1 MKYCFAA
8 LLYTT
13 MIFGLSAQTKS
24 TNHYSFQVPNGFT
37 QKSSSRQSTD
47 FTFANSQLQIF
58 ILQTFSQTAQER
70 KLKLSAHDF
79 DRKTLQNIYSQ
90 ADEATMLYHFKKDW
104 VGSVPVII
112 AYYSNSEW
120 ISVCELTAYHSG
132 KVFLFVMRDKSIS
145 AKARE
150 DLERNFNRFLQ
161 TLKFN

>member
-1 MKYCFAA
+1 MKHCFAA
-8 LLYTT
+8 LLYIT

-37 QKSSSRQSTD
+37 QKSSSRQTTD

-58 ILQTFSQTAQER
+58 VLQTFSQTAQER
-70 KLKLSAHDF
+70 QLGLSAHDF
-79 DRKTLQNIYSQ
+79 DKTTLQNIYSQ
-90 ADEATMLYHFKKDW
+90 ADGATMLYHFKKDW

-120 ISVCELTAYHSG
+120 TSICELTAYHRG
-132 KVFLFVMRDKSIS
+132 KVFLFVMRDKSRS

-150 DLERNFNRFLQ
+150 NLEQTFNRFVR
-161 TLKFN
+161 TLKFK